1 MYVISRL
8 MISVSDYFSYSLEIL
23 ISVSKRNNDVVTC
36 QCSCNIIAIMHKGR
50 GNGQQKT
57 CHLL

>member
-23 ISVSKRNNDVVTC
+23 ISVSKRNNDVVTY

-57 CHLL
+57 CNLL

>member
-8 MISVSDYFSYSLEIL
+8 MISVSDYFSYSLEIF
-23 ISVSKRNNDVVTC
+23 VSKRNNDVVTY

-57 CHLL
+57 CSLL